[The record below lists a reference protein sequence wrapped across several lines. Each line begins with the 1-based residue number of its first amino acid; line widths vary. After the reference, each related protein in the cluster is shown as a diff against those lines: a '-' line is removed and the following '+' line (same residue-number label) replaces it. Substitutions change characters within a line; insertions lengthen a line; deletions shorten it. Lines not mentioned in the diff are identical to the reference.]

1 MQFSISS
8 LCIALFTMSTLVAA
22 VPQNN
27 AREKFKQNSC
37 KSQACRDSVDAGCP
51 LNFINFSL
59 GGCDDPSF

>member
-1 MQFSISS
+1 
-8 LCIALFTMSTLVAA
+8 MSTARGRS
-22 VPQNN
+22 PQQNN

>member
-8 LCIALFTMSTLVAA
+8 LCITLFTMSTLVAA

-37 KSQACRDSVDAGCP
+37 KSQACRDSVDSGCS
-51 LNFINFSL
+51 LSNINFVL
-59 GGCDDPSF
+59 GGCDDPSQ

>member
-37 KSQACRDSVDAGCP
+37 KSQACRDSVDSGCP
-51 LNFINFSL
+51 LSNINFVL
-59 GGCDDPSF
+59 GGCDDPSQ